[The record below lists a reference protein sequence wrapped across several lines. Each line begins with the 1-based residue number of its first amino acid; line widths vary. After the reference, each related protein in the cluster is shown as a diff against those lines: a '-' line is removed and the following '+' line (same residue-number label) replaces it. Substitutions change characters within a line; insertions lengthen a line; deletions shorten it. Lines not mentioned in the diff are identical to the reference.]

1 MTYLCS
7 LDTETKMKEDE
18 TFDEFYAQ
26 LHNIVNLSFNL
37 GEKIA
42 NKKIVRKILMSL
54 PKRFRLKVTTI
65 EESKDVD
72 VMKVEELVGFLAT
85 YDYKISLPWPKK

>member
-1 MTYLCS
+1 MLIILLNFLSKQRGLTMTYLHS

-18 TFDEFYAQ
+18 MFDEFYAQ
-26 LHNIVNLSFNL
+26 LNNIVNLSFNL

-54 PKRFRLKVTTI
+54 PKRFR
-65 EESKDVD
+65 
-72 VMKVEELVGFLAT
+72 
-85 YDYKISLPWPKK
+85 PQ